1 MGASDYG
8 GGRRALQGRIDRLDQ
23 LVRGLAREVLF
34 WQEDMGPLL
43 YVERKQYLGAIHE
56 ALSGLDRA
64 RVTLAR
70 ARQCLEGLATG
81 GSAGVRLP
89 DDRRVLRPPA
99 PGRLVVRGSVVPRPR
114 RRGLARE
121 RP

>member
-23 LVRGLAREVLF
+23 LVRGPAREVLS

-43 YVERKQYLGAIHE
+43 YVERRQYLGAINE

-70 ARQCLEGLATG
+70 ARQRLEQTA
-81 GSAGVRLP
+81 A
-89 DDRRVLRPPA
+89 
-99 PGRLVVRGSVVPRPR
+99 PR
-114 RRGLARE
+114 RDT